1 MKRNVF
7 PSNLPIVDKPGEM
20 SFWQSMGISSAIISC
35 HSVFSSS
42 SVDDVFLSFQSALE
56 RQQAI
61 ILFNEENRPVA
72 FATYFLSEN
81 IEEYYD
87 GNNQLN
93 IENGSLL
100 FEYIVSPF
108 SCPLH
113 FYRFLKQH
121 LETLSIDSNKA
132 YLLKKSE
139 NSLRK
144 IW

>member
-121 LETLSIDSNKA
+121 L
-132 YLLKKSE
+132 
-139 NSLRK
+139 
-144 IW
+144 